1 MHAQGPASGLWVTL
15 YPSRPTGRLDHP
27 RTAGGAQ
34 AGGSATRSTP
44 SSGPGTGPGGPED
57 RATDSDLEH
66 DGQSTTKSVGHR
78 RNSRALSA
86 PFCSRTRKLPHKNC
100 RTLPAIPADQVSIF
114 CVSRVDSSAT
124 RAWRSRFS
132 VTSTYH
138 SRPYGLNLP
147 YHTTSCPVLL
157 ELWTAPLPCPGI
169 FLLGLLSAARG
180 PDLLPQTCPCG
191 LVWRFGQ
198 RVCLADF
205 RLVYLGL
212 FLAEQPAVRSRP
224 RRQGDL
230 LPRTCLR
237 RTTRRI
243 GHR

>member
-1 MHAQGPASGLWVTL
+1 MIPRADRRARSGGQPGECDGPLRYAMKDAQTGRRKSSRPGCMHLIWVRGCPPDPPGCQTGRSATGTGDVHAQGPASGLWATH
-15 YPSRPTGRLDHP
+15 YPSRPTSRLDHP

-57 RATDSDLEH
+57 RAIDSDLEH

-132 VTSTYH
+132 A
-138 SRPYGLNLP
+138 L
-147 YHTTSCPVLL
+147 
-157 ELWTAPLPCPGI
+157 
-169 FLLGLLSAARG
+169 
-180 PDLLPQTCPCG
+180 
-191 LVWRFGQ
+191 
-198 RVCLADF
+198 
-205 RLVYLGL
+205 
-212 FLAEQPAVRSRP
+212 
-224 RRQGDL
+224 
-230 LPRTCLR
+230 
-237 RTTRRI
+237 
-243 GHR
+243 